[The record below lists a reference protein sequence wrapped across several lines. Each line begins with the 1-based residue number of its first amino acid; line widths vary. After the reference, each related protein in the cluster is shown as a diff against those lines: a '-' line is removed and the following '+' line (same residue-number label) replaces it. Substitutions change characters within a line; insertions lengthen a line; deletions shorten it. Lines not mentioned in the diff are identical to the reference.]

1 MLKAFY
7 IDDCDPRNESTVEF
21 SEFNRPIGSNI
32 RKGCPADTDK
42 NAFYRRRYS
51 PYLVQNWIA
60 EHPVVPATQLTEY
73 NCKDRSIKTCRTHF
87 CQYSGLVG

>member
-7 IDDCDPRNESTVEF
+7 IDDCDPRNESAVEF

-42 NAFYRRRYS
+42 NYFI
-51 PYLVQNWIA
+51 IA
-60 EHPVVPATQLTEY
+60 GILLT
-73 NCKDRSIKTCRTHF
+73 
-87 CQYSGLVG
+87 